1 VTTDTLTALLL
12 IGGTVLLFVLWVVMR
27 RRIAHLR
34 RELNLPIEEY
44 PPPASLAEW
53 RRRAQESQHR
63 SSLRRTNRK
72 DA

>member
-1 VTTDTLTALLL
+1 
-12 IGGTVLLFVLWVVMR
+12 MR